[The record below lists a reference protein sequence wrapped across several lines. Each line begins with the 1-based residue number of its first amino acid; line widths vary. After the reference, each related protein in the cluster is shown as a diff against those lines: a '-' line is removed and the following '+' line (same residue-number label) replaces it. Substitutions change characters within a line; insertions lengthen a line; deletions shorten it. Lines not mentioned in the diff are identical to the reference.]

1 MISFSPGEDTKGVTR
16 LILPCEP
23 ALATDRLHIA
33 RAVSFLRARHPQGRI
48 VSIAAENSATRTLGL
63 PIEPIRDILPY
74 ASTLKLWSAGYRL
87 VDRLLA
93 RVGPDLAA
101 TFEPFYHAAAAHAL
115 EVLLI
120 PAALQ
125 SVPGP
130 LLILAPSGA
139 GHAYHELP
147 AKVLLTPRSV
157 RRLQVG
163 GIRLTRILR
172 AGRDLLNEWRRS
184 SRVRHVSVD
193 TRTSN
198 DDPIESDRRAILII
212 VEDGA
217 SELNFPAAEAV
228 IRELHE
234 AGATVVALT
243 STPRIRDALEVMA
256 VPVLF
261 CGVPQIGD
269 LKFSVFRQSW
279 AGARRL
285 RAHYADASG
294 DWEERALA
302 ELLVERLWLYLG
314 FRRQVETLLTNWH
327 RNTVPVGA
335 GLVINEA
342 FPTAITSLAWL
353 AANEVPD
360 VGYWPALVGD
370 RPDAEH
376 FPARLHLV
384 YGDHLRT
391 KMIAHGVPPQ
401 AVEAVGSVNFDL
413 ALGRNRAQD
422 CEYVREGLLGGRR
435 RQKLVVVATEALPRP
450 FEEIGPVL
458 QALAAMP
465 TVDIVLKLHPAD
477 SADVFRS
484 YLIREGLTDRV
495 LCVDNCDLDALLH
508 TADLLVCITSNLIVR
523 AAHLGTPTLVCD
535 FSDKRR
541 PVDFVAAGLATGCFA
556 PEKVVATL
564 TELINDGPERRRAV
578 ARLKGGISP
587 FNDGAD
593 GRSATRI
600 AGRLLT
606 LARSAQSSRI
616 H

>member
-1 MISFSPGEDTKGVTR
+1 MPFSPGEDAKRVPR

-23 ALATDRLHIA
+23 ALATDRPHIA
-33 RAVSFLRARHPQGRI
+33 QEASLLRATHPEGRI
-48 VSIAAENSATRTLGL
+48 VSITAESSATRTLGL
-63 PIEPIRDILPY
+63 PIEQIRDILPHP
-74 ASTLKLWSAGYRL
+74 STLKLWSAGYRL

-101 TFEPFYHAAAAHAL
+101 TLQPFYHPAAAHAL
-115 EVLLI
+115 EVLLV

-130 LLILAPSGA
+130 LLVLAPSGA
-139 GHAYHELP
+139 ARAYHELP
-147 AKVLLTPRSV
+147 AKVLPTPWSV

-172 AGRDLLNEWRRS
+172 AGRDLLNEWRRP
-184 SRVRHVSVD
+184 SRARHVSAD
-193 TRTSN
+193 ARTSS
-198 DDPIESDRRAILII
+198 DHPIQPDRAILII
-212 VEDGA
+212 VEDAA

-228 IRELHE
+228 IRELHK

-261 CGVPQIGD
+261 CGVPRLGD
-269 LKFSVFRQSW
+269 LKCSVFRQSL

-285 RAHYADASG
+285 RAHYGDASR

-314 FRRQVETLLTNWH
+314 FRCQVETLLTNWH
-327 RNTVPVGA
+327 RNTLPIGA
-335 GLVINEA
+335 GLAINEA

-353 AANEVPD
+353 VANEAPD
-360 VGYWPALVGD
+360 VGYWPALVGE

-384 YGDHLRT
+384 YGDHLRA

-413 ALGRNRAQD
+413 ALGRNCAQD

-477 SADVFRS
+477 SADVFRN

-556 PEKVVATL
+556 PEKVVARL
-564 TELINDGPERRRAV
+564 TELINDGPERQRAV
-578 ARLKGGISP
+578 ACLKGGISP

-606 LARSAQSSRI
+606 LARPAQSSRL